1 MVWCFTCCCK
11 NLSRICFYFFEE
23 KRSEFLC
30 SSTKDSSR
38 TAFLLF
44 YQEVGENMA
53 VRLFP
58 TNLCPILAVF
68 CGEETCSRS
77 ELMVFSWKPF
87 ECRLGILIVNLLI
100 ITARLRRPQARNSY
114 DWTCRWSSQSWSQL
128 RPRAHSRSECVL
140 RQRKGFSEFQP
151 SQKCDFR
158 LTPTCR
164 LCYRFF

>member
-11 NLSRICFYFFEE
+11 NLSRICFCFFEE

-44 YQEVGENMA
+44 YQEVGENKS

-58 TNLCPILAVF
+58 TNLCPNLAVF

-87 ECRLGILIVNLLI
+87 ECLLGILIVNLLI

-114 DWTCRWSSQSWSQL
+114 DWTCRWSSQSWSPPRL
-128 RPRAHSRSECVL
+128 RAHFRFECVS
-140 RQRKGFSEFQP
+140 RQRKGSFGFQL
-151 SQKCDFR
+151 SRKCGFR
-158 LTPTCR
+158 LAPTCR
-164 LCYRFF
+164 LYCRFF